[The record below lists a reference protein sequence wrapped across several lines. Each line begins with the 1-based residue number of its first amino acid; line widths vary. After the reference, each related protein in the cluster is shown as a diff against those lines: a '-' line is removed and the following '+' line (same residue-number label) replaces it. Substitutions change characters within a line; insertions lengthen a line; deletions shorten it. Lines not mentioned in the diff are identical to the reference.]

1 MKKIIVIAKLYKFL
15 IKSLY
20 FTLYMTLSTYSN
32 LSLVIILSTYYWLY
46 RISIN
51 FYLLNKSKLLPS
63 YFLQSKI
70 SKRRNLYTYFRK
82 AKLIKKIS

>member
-32 LSLVIILSTYYWLY
+32 LSLVIILSTYY
-46 RISIN
+46 
-51 FYLLNKSKLLPS
+51 
-63 YFLQSKI
+63 
-70 SKRRNLYTYFRK
+70 
-82 AKLIKKIS
+82 